1 MMKSIR
7 PLVTITILT
16 VVGVFLYFKIQEG
29 PEVSSSTDSAWE
41 LTSGVPGLDDTAS
54 PPPAS
59 APPAWT
65 PPPPQVNSA
74 VPDSRASAAT
84 APPAA
89 ESPAGLPAIPEI
101 PALPQIPELPPLGPP
116 APQEPATPPAVI
128 TPPAV
133 PRTVPTANY
142 REGSS
147 PAEPVAATQPPAGS
161 PLASRDA
168 AMSTT
173 PAELVEVAPPKA
185 AELATP
191 TGSYAMARPSIQAKL
206 QQGELAQAHL
216 LLSQF
221 YGDRSLSTDQQ
232 KELETLLNQLAGTVI
247 YSTEHLL
254 EPPYTVR
261 EGDTLVSIAQQY
273 QVPWQ
278 LLANVNGVSVP
289 DAVLPGQKLKV
300 VRGPFM
306 GMLNL
311 SAGELTLLLQGR
323 YAGKFTV
330 TVPSMAT
337 FGEGEWLV
345 EEKLVM
351 PGSGGNI
358 SQISTVITLPAKP
371 VVDRMLLLKSTA
383 TTQPPATLTLGST
396 SGLTGRASSSSANL
410 QMTQRDAKE
419 LSDILSVGSM
429 VIIRR

>member
-41 LTSGVPGLDDTAS
+41 LTPGVPALDRTTSLAPD
-54 PPPAS
+54 S

-65 PPPPQVNSA
+65 PPPPQETTAAPASLKESA
-74 VPDSRASAAT
+74 VTAT
-84 APPAA
+84 PVA

-101 PALPQIPELPPLGPP
+101 PALPPLEPPV
-116 APQEPATPPAVI
+116 PQELTAPPAVT

-142 REGSS
+142 REASS
-147 PAEPVAATQPPAGS
+147 PVESVAATQPPAELPS
-161 PLASRDA
+161 VTTDA
-168 AMSTT
+168 AGSTT
-173 PAELVEVAPPKA
+173 PAELVEVTPPAPAEPVAPK
-185 AELATP
+185 
-191 TGSYAMARPSIQAKL
+191 GSYATARPRIQTKL
-206 QQGELAQAHL
+206 QQGEFAQAHL

-221 YGDRSLSTDQQ
+221 HGDRTLSSDQRQ
-232 KELETLLNQLAGTVI
+232 ELETLLSQLAGTVI
-247 YSTEHLL
+247 YSTDHLL
-254 EPPYTVR
+254 EPAYTVR
-261 EGDTLVSIAQQY
+261 DGDTLVSIARQY

-289 DAVLPGQKLKV
+289 DAIKPGQKLKV
-300 VRGPFM
+300 VRGPFV
-306 GMLNL
+306 GVLNL

-330 TVPSMAT
+330 SVPSMAT
-337 FGEGEWLV
+337 FSEGEWLV
-345 EEKLVM
+345 EEKLAM
-351 PGSGGNI
+351 PGSGSNI
-358 SQISTVITLPAKP
+358 AQASTVITPPAKP
-371 VVDRMLLLKSTA
+371 VVDRTLLLRSTA

-396 SGLTGRASSSSANL
+396 SGLTSGTGSSSANI
-410 QMTQRDAKE
+410 QMTQHDAKE
-419 LSDILSVGSM
+419 LSDILSIGSL